1 MTKEN
6 IVNEL
11 KQIKSKYAKDG
22 FFIVGLFGSVA
33 RDEQDDF
40 SDIDIAYR
48 IDYDKF
54 SQKFKDGFSKILKIE
69 ETKEELEQ
77 LLQRR
82 VDLVSLNSNNSH
94 FLSVVES
101 EIIDV

>member
-1 MTKEN
+1 MTKET
-6 IVNEL
+6 IVSNL
-11 KQIKSKYAKDG
+11 KQIKPKLAQDG
-22 FFIVGLFGSVA
+22 FFIVGIFGSVA
-33 RDEQDDF
+33 RGEEDKF

-69 ETKEELEQ
+69 EIKVELEK
-77 LLQRR
+77 LLHKR
-82 VDLVSLNSNNSH
+82 VDLISLNSNNRH
-94 FLSVVES
+94 FLNVVKS